1 VPRSHGHGNA
11 RKKKARLTDQ
21 TFSDVMAIGHVPP
34 GPAAVELREREARES
49 GTREPG
55 TRQPDQGGDGSLDVT
70 SLPVVSSILDLW
82 RSEPDEP
89 VIPAVYNDPGHVL
102 KDAAGFP
109 ADHFAVGLVA
119 CPECRNEMFYYQDRA
134 VLAEGYRFR
143 CRICQHEL
151 LAVLP

>member
-21 TFSDVMAIGHVPP
+21 TFSTVMEIGHVAPDSATVKP
-34 GPAAVELREREARES
+34 RES
-49 GTREPG
+49 GTPEPG
-55 TRQPDQGGDGSLDVT
+55 TREPDESGDSSLDVM

-82 RSEPDEP
+82 RSEPDAP
-89 VIPAVYNDPGHVL
+89 VIPAVYNDPTHIF
-102 KDAAGFP
+102 KDASGFP
-109 ADHFAVGLVA
+109 TEHFAVGLVV

-134 VLAEGYRFR
+134 VLVEGYRFR

-151 LAVLP
+151 VAVLP

>member
-21 TFSDVMAIGHVPP
+21 TFSDVMEIGHVASSPT
-34 GPAAVELREREARES
+34 AVEP
-49 GTREPG
+49 REPG
-55 TRQPDQGGDGSLDVT
+55 TREPDQSGDGSLDVT

-89 VIPAVYNDPGHVL
+89 IIPAVYNDPKHIF
-102 KDAAGFP
+102 KNASGFP
-109 ADHFAVGLVA
+109 TDHFAVGLVV

-134 VLAEGYRFR
+134 VLAEGYHFR

-151 LAVLP
+151 VAVLS